1 MYHQLISDYGSV
13 LLLYVQKVLTVTLQ
27 RETITSFWDVCVR
40 AWQHDFHFKQEA
52 CLHYTVKV
60 YYRLYRFGTW
70 LDTKVIEHHAW
81 YCYISIILVAMSKED
96 ACLSRLS
103 CQPSSALLWVFF
115 LVTAVAINGILTLSG
130 LNPLRGKSFW
140 CCCLVQL
147 SDRRCHFFWE
157 SVFAM
162 FDVHKTYMNSW
173 CLISYWLAKADRS
186 VHLWENHFLASYFN

>member
-1 MYHQLISDYGSV
+1 
-13 LLLYVQKVLTVTLQ
+13 
-27 RETITSFWDVCVR
+27 
-40 AWQHDFHFKQEA
+40 
-52 CLHYTVKV
+52 
-60 YYRLYRFGTW
+60 
-70 LDTKVIEHHAW
+70 
-81 YCYISIILVAMSKED
+81 MSKED

-162 FDVHKTYMNSW
+162 FDIHKTYMKSW
-173 CLISYWLAKADRS
+173 CLISYWLAKADRR
-186 VHLWENHFLASYFN
+186 VHLWEHHFLAWYFNKKQTNNKWLSKLMGSIIHCWKWWCGSFPPVTGWEGVTDPDQFTSLSQYTRHPFKVSI